1 MSISS
6 RGRAARADVRT
17 IAFDEGQQNMGTAIV
32 IGSLI
37 GTAGVIAALLG
48 GRDRDPQ
55 PALIPVERPRR
66 PGADDLRR

>member
-1 MSISS
+1 
-6 RGRAARADVRT
+6 
-17 IAFDEGQQNMGTAIV
+17 MGIAIV

-37 GTAGVIAALLG
+37 GTAAAIAALLG

-66 PGADDLRR
+66 PRPDDLRG